1 MSFMKE
7 GCGPMSVDDKGHL
20 LNLVLVGLGV
30 VKKGFP
36 AGVLLD

>member
-1 MSFMKE
+1 MRV
-7 GCGPMSVDDKGHL
+7 CDKGHF

-36 AGVLLD
+36 AGMLFEKKVGR